1 MPVTQKLRP
10 YQIEIGRAVLDSVL
24 GSKGLTFSVE
34 VARQGGK
41 NELSAQ
47 LEVLLLTL
55 FMRRGG
61 YIVKCSPT
69 FRPQTVTSMLRL
81 KERLNDSGYAGHWR
95 SEQGYILRLGKAAA
109 AFYSADGSAQ
119 VVGATAGIMLE
130 VDEAQDVRI
139 ERYSKDFR
147 PMASSTNAT
156 TVLYGTPWDDNT
168 LLEQVKGTNLEMEQR
183 DGIRRHF
190 RYDWHEVARHN
201 PSYAQFVEAEREQLG
216 ESHPLF
222 QTQYCLNLVKDGG
235 GLFSREQRTALQG
248 GHHRLAGPSSLRPGP
263 SRASGRR
270 SGQAK
275 DEVYVAGVDLAG
287 EHTSGSDS
295 MGVLQDEVLR
305 RAAPRKDS
313 TVVTIARLD
322 YSNASPI
329 TGEPSIDIVEHYW
342 WTGRPHTEVL
352 GQLARLLKDVWGC
365 RRIVI
370 DATGVGAGVASF
382 LAKTLGSA
390 TVTPFMF
397 TAQSKSRLGFQ
408 FLAAVNS
415 CRLRM
420 YRGDGSAE
428 WGEFWRQIERAKGV
442 YRPNRTMNFFVEERD
457 GHDDFLMSAALTVE
471 AASTYAPRKAK
482 GRTADVG

>member
-1 MPVTQKLRP
+1 MAVTQKLRP

-24 GSKGLTFSVE
+24 GAKGLTFSVE
-34 VARQGGK
+34 IARQGGK

-55 FMRRGG
+55 FMKQGG
-61 YIVKCSPT
+61 YIIKCSPT
-69 FRPQTVTSMLRL
+69 FRPQTITSMLRL
-81 KERLNDSGYAGHWR
+81 KERLDDSGYARHWR

-130 VDEAQDVRI
+130 VDEAQDVGI

-156 TVLYGTPWDDNT
+156 TVLYGTPWDESA
-168 LLEQVKGTNLEMEQR
+168 LLEQVKQSNLEMERR
-183 DGIRRHF
+183 DGIRRHY
-190 RYDWHEVARHN
+190 RYDWHEVANYN
-201 PSYAQFVEAEREQLG
+201 PSYAQFVETERERLG

-222 QTQYCLNLVKDGG
+222 QTQYCLNLVREGG
-235 GLFSREQRTALQG
+235 GLLSREQRTALQG
-248 GHHRLAGPSSLRPGP
+248 GHYRMGSPPS
-263 SRASGRR
+263 
-270 SGQAK
+270 K

-287 EHTSGSDS
+287 EVSSETSRAQGLAP
-295 MGVLQDEVLR
+295 LQDEALR
-305 RAAPRKDS
+305 QAAPRKDS
-313 TVVTIARLD
+313 TVVTIAHLD
-322 YSNASPI
+322 YSNASAI

-382 LAKTLGSA
+382 LVKTLGSA
-390 TVTPFMF
+390 TVTPFVF
-397 TAQSKSRLGFQ
+397 TTQSKSRLGFE

-420 YRGDGSAE
+420 YRGDGSVE

-442 YRPNRTMNFFVEERD
+442 YKPNRTMNFFVEEHD
-457 GHDDFLMSAALTVE
+457 GHDDFLMSAALVVE
-471 AASTYAPRKAK
+471 AASTYAPRRAK
-482 GRTADVG
+482 GRVR